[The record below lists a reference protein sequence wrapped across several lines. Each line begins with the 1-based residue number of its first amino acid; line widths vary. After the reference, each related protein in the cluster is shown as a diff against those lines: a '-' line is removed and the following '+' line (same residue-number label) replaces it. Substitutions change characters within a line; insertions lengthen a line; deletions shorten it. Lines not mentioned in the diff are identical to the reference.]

1 MCAAWAVERGGEGSR
16 HGKSRG
22 VRHRAALAQAR
33 GTTNTRHRRTRSRRR
48 RRRSIDGDIYHRVL
62 TSSLTRWVDPLLRC
76 SRWRC
81 SWLPTFPTLAR
92 PWAAT
97 LRRDPS
103 RPRGRSFLYAGAM
116 QSSTSGRVTLEV
128 ISASHGLPQ
137 CVIARLSRT
146 DRRVSAVATGYVLG
160 RAAPRGA
167 SRPTCTSIISAHSLH
182 QCCSWEHISLLC
194 TYVMSCGV
202 Y

>member
-1 MCAAWAVERGGEGSR
+1 MPRHPGSTRLSAGPSPMTESIEAVVHARVPLPSPLPPLFLVCMCRCVQMCAAWAVERGGEGSR

-81 SWLPTFPTLAR
+81 SWLSTFLTLAR

-97 LRRDPS
+97 LRRDSS

-116 QSSTSGRVTLEV
+116 QSSRSGRVTLEV
-128 ISASHGLPQ
+128 INASHGLPQ
-137 CVIARLSRT
+137 V
-146 DRRVSAVATGYVLG
+146 
-160 RAAPRGA
+160 
-167 SRPTCTSIISAHSLH
+167 
-182 QCCSWEHISLLC
+182 
-194 TYVMSCGV
+194 
-202 Y
+202 